1 MLWHASRGPSVFVQ
15 EELCCTACKKVPLH
29 AGNPRLL
36 ATFALPRLALF
47 GALPPS
53 LVPQLLP
60 VTTAEDRRAGQL
72 AYHLLQVQLGIGN
85 AGTPTL
91 PPTKGRIHEGLLQV
105 TRMCSSVMQ
114 S

>member
-1 MLWHASRGPSVFVQ
+1 MRDCSCIRSKMLI
-15 EELCCTACKKVPLH
+15 C
-29 AGNPRLL
+29 AGNTKQL

-60 VTTAEDRRAGQL
+60 VTTSEDRRAAQL
-72 AYHLLQVQLGIGN
+72 SYYLLQVQLGIGI

-91 PPTKGRIHEGLLQV
+91 PPTKGV
-105 TRMCSSVMQ
+105 PS
-114 S
+114 

>member
-1 MLWHASRGPSVFVQ
+1 MFQQLFAG
-15 EELCCTACKKVPLH
+15 
-29 AGNPRLL
+29 AGNAKQL

-60 VTTAEDRRAGQL
+60 VTTSEDRRAAQL
-72 AYHLLQVQLGIGN
+72 AYYLLQVQLGIGI

-91 PPTKGRIHEGLLQV
+91 PPTKGTPAFV
-105 TRMCSSVMQ
+105 KV
-114 S
+114 

>member
-1 MLWHASRGPSVFVQ
+1 MRAMP
-15 EELCCTACKKVPLH
+15 T
-29 AGNPRLL
+29 AGNPKNV

-60 VTTAEDRRAGQL
+60 ITTSEERRAAQL
-72 AYHLLQVQLGIGN
+72 AYHLLQVQLGIGI

-91 PPTKGRIHEGLLQV
+91 PPMKGEPHKNH
-105 TRMCSSVMQ
+105 MDMYA
-114 S
+114 